1 METNLDILFI
11 IFALHGETAI
21 IFGFCNPMI
30 SIIFEHI
37 IAVAVNTKQCAPSGI
52 CFAPH

>member
-1 METNLDILFI
+1 METNLDILYT

-21 IFGFCNPMI
+21 ILEFCNSNNFRTQKTCI
-30 SIIFEHI
+30 SCCSMNVLLQEL
-37 IAVAVNTKQCAPSGI
+37 